1 MKLSATISVLPPL
14 HTSVQFEQ
22 IVQEHQQQVFR
33 TLARLVNRREN
44 LEDLAQEVFL
54 RLYRAL
60 PTFRGEAMLS
70 TYLYRITVNVAQD
83 EWKRRRRVDDPLLP
97 MSTGEE
103 DGGPTLGDRLA
114 HRDPGAEQQLLSGEF
129 WSIVQQQ
136 MMTLT
141 PVERTVLT
149 LFHQEEQTYE
159 QIALTLNLPINTVR
173 THLHRARTR
182 LKQRVEQAM
191 RPEAVRSAVTI
202 NERVRV

>member
-1 MKLSATISVLPPL
+1 VKLSATISVLPPL
-14 HTSVQFEQ
+14 HTSAQFEQ
-22 IVQEHQQQVFR
+22 IVQEYQQQVFR

-97 MSTGEE
+97 MLTGEE
-103 DGGPTLGDRLA
+103 DGGPTLEDRLA

-129 WSIVQQQ
+129 WSTVQQQ

-191 RPEAVRSAVTI
+191 KPEAAKSAVI

>member
-1 MKLSATISVLPPL
+1 MATGTTNGLKNACICCTSLCSAGVRLQVAEKVSGDEVKLSATISVLPPL
-14 HTSVQFEQ
+14 QT
-22 IVQEHQQQVFR
+22 
-33 TLARLVNRREN
+33 
-44 LEDLAQEVFL
+44 
-54 RLYRAL
+54 YRAL

-103 DGGPTLGDRLA
+103 DGGPTLEDRLA

-129 WSIVQQQ
+129 WSMVQQQ
-136 MMTLT
+136 VMTLT

-191 RPEAVRSAVTI
+191 KPEAVKPAVTI
-202 NERVRV
+202 HERVRV

>member
-1 MKLSATISVLPPL
+1 MTRPN
-14 HTSVQFEQ
+14 TQFEQ
-22 IVQEHQQQVFR
+22 IVQENQQQVFR

-83 EWKRRRRVDDPLLP
+83 EWKRRRRVDDPLLA

-103 DGGPTLGDRLA
+103 DGGPTLEDRLA
-114 HRDPGAEQQLLSGEF
+114 HRDPGAEQQLLSAEF

-191 RPEAVRSAVTI
+191 RPETMKPVVTI

>member
-1 MKLSATISVLPPL
+1 
-14 HTSVQFEQ
+14 
-22 IVQEHQQQVFR
+22 
-33 TLARLVNRREN
+33 
-44 LEDLAQEVFL
+44 
-54 RLYRAL
+54 
-60 PTFRGEAMLS
+60 MLS

-97 MSTGEE
+97 MSAGE
-103 DGGPTLGDRLA
+103 DGGPTLEDRLA

-129 WSIVQQQ
+129 WSMVQRQ

-191 RPEAVRSAVTI
+191 RPETMKPVVTI